1 MAEKKKET
9 LTTASGSPV
18 ADNQN
23 SLTAG
28 PRGPV
33 LVQDWP
39 LFEKHAHFN
48 RERIPERVVH
58 AKGSAAYG
66 ALTITKDITQIR
78 RPKFFRKSEKKP
90 NASCVFRP
98 WPANAAPPT
107 PSVMYGASP

>member
-1 MAEKKKET
+1 MADETKET

-28 PRGPV
+28 PRGP
-33 LVQDWP
+33 LPVQDWQ

-48 RERIPERVVH
+48 RKRIPKRMVH

-66 ALTITKDITQIR
+66 TLTITNDIMQYS
-78 RPKFFRKSEKKP
+78 K
-90 NASCVFRP
+90 
-98 WPANAAPPT
+98 ANW
-107 PSVMYGASP
+107 